1 MDPRI
6 RIRANRNTDSRS
18 EWIRKKK
25 NLDPHRCLGGHE
37 PILRIPEAQLAM
49 TVGAPGEHRPAHGG
63 REVVKGAAGEAGQR
77 HARQAVHQCRTEHQ
91 VVFNPEA
98 ELALAVAAPG
108 EELAGGGEG
117 GAVVHAR
124 AHRRH
129 LQGINFSVADPG
141 CLPRIPDPT
150 FCRPGSRIRTV
161 SIPDPGF
168 ASKNL
173 SMGCSSGSRIRMLTF
188 YPSRIPE
195 PGVKKAPDPGSGSAT
210 LINFF
215 SFLMQKG

>member
-77 HARQAVHQCRTEHQ
+77 HARQAVHQRRTEHH
-91 VVFNPEA
+91 VVFITKA

-141 CLPRIPDPT
+141 CLPRIRL
-150 FCRPGSRIRTV
+150 FAV
-161 SIPDPGF
+161 LDPGYE
-168 ASKNL
+168 L
-173 SMGCSSGSRIRMLTF
+173 S
-188 YPSRIPE
+188 PSRIP
-195 PGVKKAPDPGSGSAT
+195 DSHQR
-210 LINFF
+210 I
-215 SFLMQKG
+215 